1 MMVEFGYRMGSIFL
15 SYRRED
21 AEGQAGRLYHD
32 LVAVFGSDS
41 VFMDVAAIQPGRDFR
56 RAIDQSLN
64 SCGVFLCLI
73 GKDWLTTTDTSGR
86 RRLDDPADFVRIETV
101 AALKRDI
108 PVIPVQVQG
117 ATALRPEQLPDD
129 LKDLAYRN
137 AVELT
142 HPRWESDVQLL
153 VNAVRPYVSR
163 PHAGPEPEVIQ
174 PSKKSTG
181 PKYFSLALIVVLFV
195 LGVVFYLW
203 PGKKVVDPPAQKSTE
218 TATSPAATDSV
229 VPGTTKRTPDEVVS
243 HRPSASPVKPSREVV
258 DPPPQKST
266 ETATSPAANES
277 VVPELN
283 AAPPKL
289 SRVEDFSL
297 AAEQKPLAD
306 NPKRYTFKL
315 SLKVPSEIIDGIS
328 RVHYQLVY
336 DRNPLSLEGGP
347 APRFSAVY
355 EGWGCYETVVVTVYF
370 QSGASKPLTKNFNMC
385 KALNQ

>member
-1 MMVEFGYRMGSIFL
+1 MMVKFGYRMGSIFL

-32 LVAVFGSDS
+32 LVEVFGSDS

-73 GKDWLTTTDTSGR
+73 GKNWLTMTDTSGR

-153 VNAVRPYVSR
+153 VNAVRPYVSG
-163 PHAGPEPEVIQ
+163 PHAGPKPEVIQ
-174 PSKKSTG
+174 PGQKSIKI
-181 PKYFSLALIVVLFV
+181 KYFSVAVVVLLM
-195 LGVVFYLW
+195 LGMVFYLW
-203 PGKKVVDPPAQKSTE
+203 PAKKVGGPPAQN
-218 TATSPAATDSV
+218 
-229 VPGTTKRTPDEVVS
+229 
-243 HRPSASPVKPSREVV
+243 
-258 DPPPQKST
+258 ST

-277 VVPELN
+277 GVPELN
-283 AAPPKL
+283 AAPRIL

-297 AAEQKPLAD
+297 VAKQEPLAD
-306 NPKRYTFKL
+306 NPKRYTFTL
-315 SLKVPSEIIDGIS
+315 SLKLPSGTVDDIS
-328 RVHYQLVY
+328 RVRYQLVY
-336 DRNPLSLEGGP
+336 DPNPLSLEGGP

-355 EGWGCYETVVVTVYF
+355 EGWGCYETVVVSVYF
-370 QSGASKPLTKNFNMC
+370 QSGASKPLTKTFDMC

>member
-1 MMVEFGYRMGSIFL
+1 LRFTVAFCIALLREFSAMMVKFEYRMGSIFL

-73 GKDWLTTTDTSGR
+73 GKNWLTTTDASGR

-117 ATALRPEQLPDD
+117 ATAPRPEQLPDD

-137 AVELT
+137 AMELT

-153 VNAVRPYVSR
+153 VNAVRPYVLR
-163 PHAGPEPEVIQ
+163 PHAAPGPEVIQ
-174 PSKKSTG
+174 HGKKSIRV
-181 PKYFSLALIVVLFV
+181 KYVSLAVVVLFV
-195 LGVVFYLW
+195 LGVLFYLW
-203 PGKKVVDPPAQKSTE
+203 PGKTVVGPPAQKSPGI
-218 TATSPAATDSV
+218 AASPATTDSV
-229 VPGTTKRTPDEVVS
+229 VPETAKRTPEEVVS
-243 HRPSASPVKPSREVV
+243 
-258 DPPPQKST
+258 Q
-266 ETATSPAANES
+266 
-277 VVPELN
+277 VPN
-283 AAPPKL
+283 AAPAKR
-289 SRVEDFSL
+289 RVADFSL
-297 AAEQKPLAD
+297 AAEQVPLAN
-306 NPKRYTFKL
+306 NPKRYTFTL
-315 SLKVPSEIIDGIS
+315 SLKVQGGIIDDIS

-336 DRNPLSLEGGP
+336 EPNPLSLEGGP
-347 APRFSAVY
+347 APNFSAVY
-355 EGWGCYETVVVTVYF
+355 EGWGCYETAVVTVYF
-370 QSGASKPLTKNFNMC
+370 QSSAAKPLTKTFNMC
-385 KALNQ
+385 KALTE

>member
-1 MMVEFGYRMGSIFL
+1 MVAHIRDVEWLALHPRVLHRVASRVSAMMVKFEYRMGSIFL

-41 VFMDVAAIQPGRDFR
+41 VFMDVAAIQPGRDFL

-73 GKDWLTTTDTSGR
+73 GKNWLTTTDASGR

-137 AVELT
+137 AMELT

-174 PSKKSTG
+174 HGKTSTRV
-181 PKYFSLALIVVLFV
+181 KYFSLAVVVLFG

-203 PGKKVVDPPAQKSTE
+203 PGKKVVGPPAQKSTE

-229 VPGTTKRTPDEVVS
+229 APETTKRTPEEV
-243 HRPSASPVKPSREVV
+243 ASQQP
-258 DPPPQKST
+258 
-266 ETATSPAANES
+266 
-277 VVPELN
+277 N
-283 AAPPKL
+283 AAPPEL

-297 AAEQKPLAD
+297 AAEQEPLAD
-306 NPKRYTFKL
+306 NPKRYTFTL
-315 SLKVPSEIIDGIS
+315 SLKAPSGMIGEIS

-336 DRNPLSLEGGP
+336 DPNPLSLEGGP

-370 QSGASKPLTKNFNMC
+370 QSGASKPLTKTFNMC
-385 KALNQ
+385 KALNR

>member
-1 MMVEFGYRMGSIFL
+1 MVVKFGYCMGSIFL

-21 AEGQAGRLYHD
+21 AEGQAGRLYRD

-73 GKDWLTTTDTSGR
+73 GKNWLTTTDTSGR

-117 ATALRPEQLPDD
+117 ATALKPEQLPED
-129 LKDLAYRN
+129 LTELAYRN
-137 AVELT
+137 AMELT

-153 VNAVRPYVSR
+153 VNAVRPFVST
-163 PHAGPEPEVIQ
+163 PNAGSEPEVIQ
-174 PSKKSTG
+174 PGKKSTRV
-181 PKYFSLALIVVLFV
+181 KYFSLAVVVLFV

-203 PGKKVVDPPAQKSTE
+203 PGKKEVGPPSKESTE
-218 TATSPAATDSV
+218 TATSPAATGAG
-229 VPGTTKRTPDEVVS
+229 VPETTKRSPEEVVAQ
-243 HRPSASPVKPSREVV
+243 RPNP
-258 DPPPQKST
+258 
-266 ETATSPAANES
+266 PAA
-277 VVPELN
+277 
-283 AAPPKL
+283 KL

-297 AAEQKPLAD
+297 AAEQEPLA
-306 NPKRYTFKL
+306 NTPKRYTFTL
-315 SLKVPSEIIDGIS
+315 SLKVPSGVIDDIS

-336 DRNPLSLEGGP
+336 DPNPLSLEGGP
-347 APRFSAVY
+347 APRFSAAY

-370 QSGASKPLTKNFNMC
+370 QSGVSKTKTFNMC
-385 KALNQ
+385 NALNR